1 MNRRLTIPN
10 ILSKKGKSKI
20 VMLTCYTAQ
29 MAQILDNH
37 VDILLVGDSLGMTI
51 YGHKDTLSVSQR
63 MMIDHGLS
71 VVNNSSNALVVVDM
85 PFGSYE
91 ADKVKAFEAAAEL
104 ISKTKASAI
113 KIEGGVEIADTIEF
127 IVERGI
133 PVMGH
138 IGLMPQKINLV
149 GKFLSVGKNKKEENK
164 VLADAK
170 AITDAGA
177 FSLVLEAVKTQLGKK
192 VTTLIDIPCIGIGAG
207 KHCDGQVLVIDDLL
221 GFYDE
226 LSPKFVKKYTNLKS
240 IIDTSV
246 KKYTK
251 EVRSSKFPS
260 DKYSY

>member
-1 MNRRLTIPN
+1 VNKRLTVPD
-10 ILSKKGKSKI
+10 ILSKKGKNKI

-29 MAQILDNH
+29 MAKILDNH

-51 YGHKDTLSVSQR
+51 YGHKNTLSVSSR
-63 MMIDHGLS
+63 MMIDHGLC
-71 VVNNSSNALVVVDM
+71 VVNHSNKALVVIDM
-85 PFGSYE
+85 PFGTFE
-91 ADKVKAFEAAAEL
+91 ADKVKAFETAAEL
-104 ISKTKASAI
+104 ISKTKATAI
-113 KIEGGVEIADTIEF
+113 KIEGGVEIADTVNF

-170 AITDAGA
+170 AISDAGA
-177 FSLVLEAVKTQLGKK
+177 FSVVIEAMNAELGKK
-192 VTTLIDIPCIGIGAG
+192 VTNLIKIPCIGIGAG
-207 KHCDGQVLVIDDLL
+207 KYCDGQVLVIDDLL

-226 LSPKFVKKYTNLKS
+226 FSPKFVKRYADMKN
-240 IIDTSV
+240 IINTSV
-246 KKYTK
+246 KSYSN
-251 EVRSSKFPS
+251 EVRNSKFPG